1 MSLDGLN
8 TLMRM
13 LQRKVRMCEITDN
26 EKVFEDHLT
35 HVLHEYFGIR
45 MPCSMW
51 VLRLLTIDQKQLPVD
66 YLEQCLELFKAD

>member
-35 HVLHEYFGIR
+35 HVLHEYF
-45 MPCSMW
+45 W
-51 VLRLLTIDQKQLPVD
+51 YKNA
-66 YLEQCLELFKAD
+66 LFDVGTTFAHNRPETTTC